1 VTATAAP
8 AATGPAGAA
17 PARLAAP
24 VRATDL
30 HRMSRLLTRFLRP
43 YRWALAFVMVLLLV
57 QAIANLYLPDLNAD
71 IINNGVIK
79 GDTGYIMSTGG
90 FMLGVTLL
98 LAIAS
103 IVSVYWGSKTAMAF
117 GRDVR
122 SAIFGKV
129 QDFSQTE
136 VNLFGTP
143 SLITRNTNDV
153 QQVQQVVAMALNMM
167 ISAPIMAVGGIIM
180 ALRQDI
186 PLSGLIVVIVP
197 LMGLVI
203 GLLMVRVVP
212 LFMAMQ
218 KKIDRINQVV
228 RETLSGVRVIRAFVR
243 TDHEAKRF
251 DDANVDLT
259 RTALSVNRIFAVMIP
274 TLMGIF
280 NLSAVAIMWFGS
292 IRVDSGDMQIGN
304 LTAFLMYIMQ
314 ILMSVMMA
322 TIMFVMVPRAAV
334 SAGRIQEVLEAAPSV
349 EDPAVPATP
358 SATHGFVEFRDVEFR
373 YPGAEDPVLR
383 GISFAAGPGETTAIV
398 GSTGSGK
405 STLINL
411 IPRFYDVTSGSVLV
425 DGVDVREMRQ
435 EDLWRKVGVVPQKAF
450 LFNGTIATNVRYGD
464 PDASDD
470 EVIHAL
476 DVAQAREF
484 VLEMPEGLAAPIT
497 QGGSNVSGGQRQRLA
512 IARALAKRPEV
523 YIFDDSFSALDFKTD
538 SMLRAALRR
547 ELGTATVIIV
557 AQRVGTIMQADRIVV
572 MDDGTVVGIGTHAE
586 LMETCP
592 TYQEIVLS
600 QLSAAEVA

>member
-1 VTATAAP
+1 MSVI
-8 AATGPAGAA
+8 
-17 PARLAAP
+17 AAP
-24 VRATDL
+24 VRVAAPAGTSDRQ
-30 HRMSRLLTRFLRP
+30 RMTRLLTRFLRP
-43 YRWALAFVMVLLLV
+43 YRGALVIVIVLLLV
-57 QAIANLYLPDLNAD
+57 QAIANLYLPDLNAE
-71 IINNGVIK
+71 IINNGVLR
-79 GDTGYIMSTGG
+79 GDTGYILSTGAL
-90 FMLGVTLL
+90 MLVVTLL
-98 LAIAS
+98 LAITS
-103 IVSVYWGSKTAMAF
+103 VVSVYWGSKTAMAF

-167 ISAPIMAVGGIIM
+167 ISAPMMAIGGIIM
-180 ALRQDI
+180 ALRQDV
-186 PLSGLIVVIVP
+186 PLSGLIVIIVP

-203 GLLMVRVVP
+203 GLLMVQVVP

-218 KKIDRINQVV
+218 VKIDRINQVV
-228 RETLSGVRVIRAFVR
+228 RETLSGIRVIRAFVR
-243 TDHEAKRF
+243 TEHEEQRF
-251 DDANVDLT
+251 DAANRDLT
-259 RTALSVNRIFAVMIP
+259 QTALSVNRIFALMIP

-292 IRVDSGDMQIGN
+292 IRVDSGAMPIGN

-334 SAGRIQEVLEAAPSV
+334 SAGRIQEVLETEPSV
-349 EDPAVPATP
+349 EDPAIPAAP

-383 GISFAAGPGETTAIV
+383 GISFSAGPGETTAIV

-411 IPRFYDVTSGSVLV
+411 VPRFYDVTSGSVLV

-435 EDLWRKVGVVPQKAF
+435 EDLWQKVGVVPQAAF
-450 LFNGTIATNVRYGD
+450 LFNGTVASNVRYGD
-464 PDASDD
+464 PDATDD
-470 EVIHAL
+470 EVVHAL
-476 DVAQAREF
+476 EVAQAREF
-484 VLEMPEGLAAPIT
+484 VMEMPDGLAAPIT

-538 SMLRAALRR
+538 SMLRAALRQ
-547 ELGTATVIIV
+547 ELGSATVIIV

-572 MDDGTVVGIGTHAE
+572 MDDGMVVGIGTHRE
-586 LMETCP
+586 LLETCP
-592 TYQEIVLS
+592 TYREIVFS
-600 QLSAAEVA
+600 QLSEAEVA